1 MANKKI
7 TADDLNPESFGASG
21 GTSKSGGQDYNVGTL
36 QYPESVGTDPAY
48 QHYVGFFINIRGR
61 SKYYKN
67 EKKTEI
73 TGTNENR
80 LNPNAMGKV
89 ANTANTL
96 AGVAMGATLAAKGL
110 ANIGKTGTVAKVAA
124 VGTGAVLG
132 AVAGNYFLPDTT
144 YRIASSI
151 MLAVAERPSVS
162 YSVTYGEKSMGTAAG
177 ALQGG
182 SSAVDVS
189 AGGLAGES
197 ARAILLNTAQIPSQI
212 AGAIGASNFDQKA
225 LTSRGTG
232 TTMNPFKEQLF
243 ESVNARDF
251 RFSYKFLPRSATEA
265 ANVQKIIQMFK
276 FHMHPELSTGG
287 LFYIYPSEFNIVY
300 YYLGKANKH
309 VHKIST
315 CVLENMSVEYGGQNF
330 SSFTDGSP
338 TEVTMSL
345 SFKEL
350 ETLTKERILAGY

>member
-1 MANKKI
+1 MADKKL
-7 TADDLNPESFGASG
+7 TAEDLNPESFGASG

-36 QYPESVGTDPAY
+36 QYPASVGTDPAY

-61 SKYYKN
+61 SQYYKN

-89 ANTANTL
+89 ANTANTV

-110 ANIGKTGTVAKVAA
+110 ANIGVTGKAAKVAA
-124 VGTGAVLG
+124 VGAGAELG
-132 AVAGNYFLPDTT
+132 VVAGNYFLPDTT

-151 MLAVAERPSVS
+151 MLAVTERPSVS
-162 YSVTYGEKSMGTAAG
+162 YSVNYATKSMGTLAG

-197 ARAILLNTAQIPSQI
+197 ARALLLNTAQIPSQI
-212 AGAIGASNFDQKA
+212 AGAMGASNFDQKA

-243 ESVNARDF
+243 EDVNPRDF
-251 RFSYKFLPRSATEA
+251 KFNYKFLPRSAAES

-276 FHMHPELSTGG
+276 FHMHPELSSGG
-287 LFYIYPSEFNIVY
+287 LFYIYPSEFNVVY
-300 YYLGKANKH
+300 YYMGKANKT

-315 CVLENMSVEYGGQNF
+315 CVLENMHVDYGGQQF

-338 TEVTMSL
+338 TEVNMSL

>member
-1 MANKKI
+1 MADKKL
-7 TADDLNPESFGASG
+7 TAEDLNPESFGPSG
-21 GTSKSGGQDYNVGTL
+21 GTSKSGGQNYNVGTL
-36 QYPESVGTDPAY
+36 QYPASVGTDPAY

-73 TGTNENR
+73 TGTAENR
-80 LNPNAMGKV
+80 LDPNAMGKV
-89 ANTANTL
+89 ANTANTV
-96 AGVAMGATLAAKGL
+96 AGVAMGGTLAAKGL
-110 ANIGKTGTVAKVAA
+110 ANIGKTGTTAKVAGLAAGAA
-124 VGTGAVLG
+124 VGAI
-132 AVAGNYFLPDTT
+132 AGNFFLPDTT

-162 YSVTYGEKSMGTAAG
+162 YGVQYAQKEMGTLAG

-189 AGGLAGES
+189 AMGLAGES
-197 ARAILLNTAQIPSQI
+197 ARALLLNTAQIPSQI
-212 AGAIGASNFDQKA
+212 AGAMGASNFDQKA
-225 LTSRGTG
+225 MSSKGTG

-243 ESVNARDF
+243 ESVSARDF
-251 RFSYKFLPRSATEA
+251 KFTYKFLPRSAQEA

-300 YYLGKANKH
+300 YYAGKANKS

-315 CVLENMSVEYGGQNF
+315 CVLEHMNVDYGGQQF
-330 SSFTDGSP
+330 SSFKDGSP
-338 TEVTMSL
+338 TEVSLSL

>member
-1 MANKKI
+1 
-7 TADDLNPESFGASG
+7 
-21 GTSKSGGQDYNVGTL
+21 
-36 QYPESVGTDPAY
+36 
-48 QHYVGFFINIRGR
+48 
-61 SKYYKN
+61 
-67 EKKTEI
+67 
-73 TGTNENR
+73 
-80 LNPNAMGKV
+80 
-89 ANTANTL
+89 
-96 AGVAMGATLAAKGL
+96 MGATLAAKGL
-110 ANIGKTGTVAKVAA
+110 ANIGVTGTKGKVAGLA
-124 VGTGAVLG
+124 AGAALG

-151 MLAVAERPSVS
+151 MLAVNERPSVS
-162 YSVTYGEKSMGTAAG
+162 YSVNYKAQDMGTLAG

-182 SSAVDVS
+182 SSAVDVG
-189 AGGLAGES
+189 AMGLAGES
-197 ARAILLNTAQIPSQI
+197 ARALLLNTAQIPSQI
-212 AGAIGASNFDQKA
+212 AGAMGASNFDQKA

-243 ESVNARDF
+243 ESVNNRDF
-251 RFSYKFLPRSATEA
+251 KFTYKFLPRSAQES

-300 YYLGKANKH
+300 YYLGKANKS

-315 CVLENMSVEYGGQNF
+315 CVLEHMNVDYGGQNF

-338 TEVTMSL
+338 TEISMSL

-350 ETLTKERILAGY
+350 ETLTKERVLAGY